1 MFGFVINKLKNSM
14 AKVENGDFDA
24 VINTQDKDEIGDLIH
39 SFNSMTTQ
47 IKNLSRRYMKDV

>member
-24 VINTQDKDEIGDLIH
+24 YGSGFVYST
-39 SFNSMTTQ
+39 FFVPP
-47 IKNLSRRYMKDV
+47 YV